1 MSAMK
6 NSIFDFI
13 YLNRDD
19 HSMLNYYSFI
29 IGSDVEKNK
38 KVLKSIEI

>member
-29 IGSDVEKNK
+29 IGSDVKRK
-38 KVLKSIEI
+38 IKKSIEKY